1 MSKKKHITS
10 KNYKLYLEDI
20 LDASIKIE
28 SYVTSLTFEHFSH
41 YNMAID
47 AVTRNLMIIGE
58 AAKNIPLD
66 VQKNYP
72 SVEWK
77 KIAGFRDI
85 IVHAYFVVD
94 LDKIWNVI
102 KDDLPKLK
110 KDIKKII
117 KELNQE

>member
-1 MSKKKHITS
+1 MKRDLKLFLNDISVNIELIDNSVRNITKKDFKSNKDLVDATIRR
-10 KNYKLYLEDI
+10 LE
-20 LDASIKIE
+20 
-28 SYVTSLTFEHFSH
+28 V
-41 YNMAID
+41 
-47 AVTRNLMIIGE
+47 IGE
-58 AAKNIPLD
+58 AVKNIPKD
-66 VQKNYP
+66 FRDKYP
-72 SVEWK
+72 YVEWK
-77 KIAGFRDI
+77 DISGFRDI